1 MEYGLNTVDL
11 AWRWQ
16 TFQRQILLDM
26 VIILKK
32 KSEII
37 SQYLQNEERS
47 RVLDFL
53 KKLADWATMNFHFP
67 TCGYNSP

>member
-1 MEYGLNTVDL
+1 MEVANISERDFAGHGYH
-11 AWRWQ
+11 
-16 TFQRQILLDM
+16 I
-26 VIILKK
+26 KK
-32 KSEII
+32 IYKII
-37 SQYLQNEERS
+37 SKYLQNEERS